1 MNFLGVKILL
11 SCVFLIYVNVE
22 AAPSPQFHCQP
33 LAHIEAKR
41 KLVTPYGVGQV
52 ITDWDVDDAH
62 SRLEDGMK
70 YSNGRLI
77 VPQDGEYYVYAQ
89 LYFRSGGRVEVRK
102 NHREIITMVQHP
114 YNVPEGPHYAGG
126 AFYFEANDTIEL
138 LTATPVTLFMATA
151 PSYFGAFLIE

>member
-1 MNFLGVKILL
+1 MALGKVVSIFYCCFNGFLSFTDSQLENFL
-11 SCVFLIYVNVE
+11 
-22 AAPSPQFHCQP
+22 
-33 LAHIEAKR
+33 
-41 KLVTPYGVGQV
+41 TV
-52 ITDWDVDDAH
+52 ITDWDVDEAH

-70 YSNGRLI
+70 YSNGRLT

-114 YNVPEGPHYAGG
+114 YNVAAGPHYAGG

-138 LTATPVTLFMATA
+138 LTTTPVTLFIATA
-151 PSYFGAFLIE
+151 HSYFGAFLIEWASPQKARKALKEIVTRYQ

>member
-1 MNFLGVKILL
+1 MALGKVVSIFYCCFNGFLSFTDGQLENFL
-11 SCVFLIYVNVE
+11 
-22 AAPSPQFHCQP
+22 
-33 LAHIEAKR
+33 
-41 KLVTPYGVGQV
+41 TV

-62 SRLEDGMK
+62 SHLEDGMK

-114 YNVPEGPHYAGG
+114 YNVPEGPQYAGG

-138 LTATPVTLFMATA
+138 LTTTPVTLFIATA
-151 PSYFGAFLIE
+151 HSYFGAFLIEWASPQKARKALKEIVTRYQ